1 MLVQLALY
9 SDRFYMAAVGVYVF
23 AMVLHGWEFAR
34 ARTAAPEAVGQPAA
48 MLAGRAEIDAAGVGA
63 AVVGAAD
70 VRAAGVGAA
79 ADGDAGHPAAAP
91 ATDGPPPPAQGAARS
106 PAERMGRMGVSLVVL
121 GAGLQLVSIVLRGVA
136 AQRWP
141 LGNMYEFISAI
152 TFAAVVTWLVVLK
165 RGNGLR
171 PVGGFVLFPV
181 VVLQFLG
188 GTVLYTQ
195 AAPVM
200 PALQSYWLVVHVTTV
215 SIASGLFFVPGIASI
230 LFLLRSSDRLPAA
243 LAAKVP
249 SAEALDRLAYRVT
262 IVAFPLYTFA
272 VIAGAIWAEAAWGR
286 FWGWDPKETVAFVAW
301 VIYAAYLHARATAGW
316 RSGGAA
322 WVNVL
327 GLAAV
332 VFNLF
337 FINLVVAGL
346 HSYAGVN

>member
-34 ARTAAPEAVGQPAA
+34 ERTAAPALVGETPEAS
-48 MLAGRAEIDAAGVGA
+48 LAGGPGGE
-63 AVVGAAD
+63 
-70 VRAAGVGAA
+70 
-79 ADGDAGHPAAAP
+79 
-91 ATDGPPPPAQGAARS
+91 GPPPLEGAVRS

-121 GAGLQLVSIVLRGVA
+121 GAGLQFVSILLRGSA

-152 TFAAVVTWLVVLK
+152 TFAAVLTWLVVLK
-165 RGNGLR
+165 RGTGLR
-171 PVGGFVLFPV
+171 PLGAFVLFPV
-181 VVLQFLG
+181 V
-188 GTVLYTQ
+188 T
-195 AAPVM
+195 
-200 PALQSYWLVVHVTTV
+200 LQSYWLVVHVTTI
-215 SIASGLFFVPGIASI
+215 SIASGLFFVPGIASA
-230 LFLLRSSDRLPAA
+230 LFLLRSSGRLPAA

-301 VIYAAYLHARATAGW
+301 VVYAAYLHARATAGW
-316 RSGGAA
+316 RNGRAA

-327 GLAAV
+327 GLVAV

>member
-34 ARTAAPEAVGQPAA
+34 ARTVAPEEVGEPAA
-48 MLAGRAEIDAAGVGA
+48 VLAGRDGSASASAEIGAGGVS
-63 AVVGAAD
+63 
-70 VRAAGVGAA
+70 AG
-79 ADGDAGHPAAAP
+79 
-91 ATDGPPPPAQGAARS
+91 DGPPPSAEGARS

-121 GAGLQLVSIVLRGVA
+121 GAGLQFVSIVLRGVA
-136 AQRWP
+136 TQRWP

-171 PVGGFVLFPV
+171 PLGAFVLFPV

>member
-34 ARTAAPEAVGQPAA
+34 ERTAAPALVGEAPEAS
-48 MLAGRAEIDAAGVGA
+48 LAGRPGG
-63 AVVGAAD
+63 GS
-70 VRAAGVGAA
+70 
-79 ADGDAGHPAAAP
+79 
-91 ATDGPPPPAQGAARS
+91 PPPLKGPVRS

-171 PVGGFVLFPV
+171 PVGVFVLFPV

-200 PALQSYWLVVHVTTV
+200 PALQSYWLVVHVSTV
-215 SIASGLFFVPGIASI
+215 SIASGLFFVPGIGI
-230 LFLLRSSDRLPAA
+230 LG
-243 LAAKVP
+243 
-249 SAEALDRLAYRVT
+249 
-262 IVAFPLYTFA
+262 IVAIVVGVILLIGAFA
-272 VIAGAIWAEAAWGR
+272 TRGR
-286 FWGWDPKETVAFVAW
+286 TSSPPP
-301 VIYAAYLHARATAGW
+301 
-316 RSGGAA
+316 
-322 WVNVL
+322 
-327 GLAAV
+327 
-332 VFNLF
+332 
-337 FINLVVAGL
+337 
-346 HSYAGVN
+346 

>member
-1 MLVQLALY
+1 
-9 SDRFYMAAVGVYVF
+9 
-23 AMVLHGWEFAR
+23 
-34 ARTAAPEAVGQPAA
+34 
-48 MLAGRAEIDAAGVGA
+48 
-63 AVVGAAD
+63 
-70 VRAAGVGAA
+70 
-79 ADGDAGHPAAAP
+79 
-91 ATDGPPPPAQGAARS
+91 
-106 PAERMGRMGVSLVVL
+106 MGRMGVSLVVL

-171 PVGGFVLFPV
+171 PVGVFVLFPV

-200 PALQSYWLVVHVTTV
+200 PALQSYWLVVHVSTV

-272 VIAGAIWAEAAWGR
+272 VIAGAIWAEAAW
-286 FWGWDPKETVAFVAW
+286 
-301 VIYAAYLHARATAGW
+301 
-316 RSGGAA
+316 
-322 WVNVL
+322 VNVV